1 MSLKNKHAFCL
12 FVFVSPQGLL
22 LASRVGL
29 IYRVPESGLK
39 SNLDL
44 ICLGVRS
51 EGSNLRL
58 VSLNWYYFPW
68 LSALA
73 DRIWWEQR
81 DVSFLSLPQREEV
94 AWELDRYVVLSLQQQ
109 LSLEIPS
116 QKDITTWE
124 QCFPSYLPWNTNNFP
139 QNWPLCRA
147 HHDHQVLNKY
157 KII

>member
-1 MSLKNKHAFCL
+1 MSLKNKHTFHL
-12 FVFVSPQGLL
+12 FVSPQGLL
-22 LASRVGL
+22 LASQVEPL
-29 IYRVPESGLK
+29 YRVPVCGLK

-44 ICLGVRS
+44 ICLRVRS

-58 VSLNWYYFPW
+58 VSLNWYHFPW

-109 LSLEIPS
+109 MSLGIPS
-116 QKDITTWE
+116 QNYITTWE
-124 QCFPSYLPWNTNNFP
+124 QCFPSYLSWNTNNFP

-147 HHDHQVLNKY
+147 HYDHQILNKY